1 MSWQA
6 FLFNSAMRLIKRQ
19 MNNRMTQQ
27 PATDAILSIRKLTN
41 REMRVKLPDRVTIDV
56 VEIAGCKLEL
66 VAAANAQS
74 ARQIVLYFH
83 GGAFVAGAPLTHRN
97 FAWHL
102 SAASGHKV
110 ALLDY
115 RLAPEHCFPAPIDD
129 AVETY
134 RWLLAQGY
142 APADIAIG
150 GDSAGGNLTLTTI
163 LKLKELGLP
172 LPYCAICL
180 SPWADLTHSG
190 KAIIENAKRD
200 AVVPLNLLTAA
211 ASAYAPAQN
220 LKNPLISPAFA
231 DLRGFPPIYINAG
244 SEEIL
249 VDDARRIADNATR
262 VDVAAICHVWPKMQ
276 HAFTVAT
283 QFLPEARSAVEDI
296 AGFMRLH
303 HNQR

>member
-6 FLFNSAMRLIKRQ
+6 ILFSGAMRRMKRKMVQ
-19 MNNRMTQQ
+19 HSDHDVIAAMRKVANRDV
-27 PATDAILSIRKLTN
+27 PAKTPAG
-41 REMRVKLPDRVTIDV
+41 VTIACLEV
-56 VEIAGCKLEL
+56 AGRKIEL

-83 GGAFVAGAPLTHRN
+83 GGAYVAGTPATHRN
-97 FAWHL
+97 LAWHL

-115 RLAPEHCFPAPIDD
+115 RLAPEHRFPASIDD
-129 AVETY
+129 AVAAY
-134 RWLLAQGY
+134 QWLLTQGH
-142 APADIAIG
+142 APTDIAFA
-150 GDSAGGNLTLTTI
+150 GDSAGGNLTLVAI
-163 LKLKELGLP
+163 LKLRELGLP

-180 SPWADLTHSG
+180 SPWTDLTHSG
-190 KAIIENAKRD
+190 KSIHDNAKRD
-200 AVVPLNLLTAA
+200 AMVPLNLLRAGA
-211 ASAYAPAQN
+211 NAYAPGQD
-220 LKNPLISPAFA
+220 LRNPLISPAFA
-231 DLRGFPPIYINAG
+231 DLRGFPPIYLNAG

-249 VDDARRIADNATR
+249 VDDARGIADNAAR
-262 VDVAAICHVWPKMQ
+262 ADVPAICHVWPKMQ
-276 HAFTVAT
+276 HAFTVVT

>member
-6 FLFNSAMRLIKRQ
+6 FLFNGAMRLMKRQ
-19 MNNRMTQQ
+19 MLRQS
-27 PATDAILSIRKLTN
+27 DSEVIVSIRKALN
-41 REMRVKLPDRVTIDV
+41 REIRVKLPAGVTIDF
-56 VEIAGCKLEL
+56 VEVAGRNLEL

-74 ARQIVLYFH
+74 TRQIVLYFH
-83 GGAFVAGAPLTHRN
+83 GGAFVAGSPLTHRN

-115 RLAPEHCFPAPIDD
+115 RLAPEHKFPAPIDD
-129 AVETY
+129 AVEAY

-142 APADIAIG
+142 AATDIAIG
-150 GDSAGGNLTLTTI
+150 GDSAGGNLALTTI
-163 LKLKELGLP
+163 LKLKALGLP
-172 LPYCAICL
+172 LPYCGVCI

-190 KAIIENAKRD
+190 KAIHDNAKRD
-200 AVVPLNLLTAA
+200 AMLPLNLLTASA
-211 ASAYAPAQN
+211 HAYAPGQD
-220 LKNPLISPAFA
+220 LQNPLISPVFA
-231 DLRGFPPIYINAG
+231 DLRGFPPLYLNAG

-249 VDDARRIADNATR
+249 ADDARRIADNATR

-276 HAFTVAT
+276 HAFTVTT
-283 QFLPEARSAVEDI
+283 QFLPEARAAVEDI

>member
-6 FLFNSAMRLIKRQ
+6 FLYSGAMRLIKRRMVRQ
-19 MNNRMTQQ
+19 AESDVIAAMRKMANRDA
-27 PATDAILSIRKLTN
+27 PAKPPAN
-41 REMRVKLPDRVTIDV
+41 VTIDSV
-56 VEIAGCKLEL
+56 DVAGRTLEL

-74 ARQIVLYFH
+74 TRQMVLYFH
-83 GGAFVAGAPLTHRN
+83 GGAYVAGAPPTHRN
-97 FAWHL
+97 LAWHL

-115 RLAPEHCFPAPIDD
+115 RLAPEHRFPAAIDD
-129 AVETY
+129 AIAAY
-134 RWLLAQGY
+134 QWLLTQGH
-142 APADIAIG
+142 AAADIAFG
-150 GDSAGGNLTLTTI
+150 GDSAGGNLVLTSI
-163 LKLKELGLP
+163 LKLRELGLP

-180 SPWADLTHSG
+180 SPWTDLTHSG
-190 KAIIENAKRD
+190 KSIHDNAKLD
-200 AVVPLNLLTAA
+200 AIVPLNLLIAGA
-211 ASAYAPAQN
+211 RAYAPGQD

-231 DLRGFPPIYINAG
+231 DLRGFPPIYLNAG

-249 VDDARRIADNATR
+249 VDDARRIADNAAR
-262 VDVAAICHVWPKMQ
+262 VDVPVICHVWPKMQ

>member
-6 FLFNSAMRLIKRQ
+6 FLFSNAMRLMKRRMLRQ
-19 MNNRMTQQ
+19 ADSDVIAAMRKFANRDA
-27 PATDAILSIRKLTN
+27 PARPPAG
-41 REMRVKLPDRVTIDV
+41 VTIDS
-56 VEIAGCKLEL
+56 VEVTGRTLEL

-74 ARQIVLYFH
+74 TRQIVLYFH
-83 GGAFVAGAPLTHRN
+83 GGAYVAGAPSTHRN
-97 FAWHL
+97 LAWHL

-115 RLAPEHCFPAPIDD
+115 RLAPEHRFPAAIDD
-129 AVETY
+129 AVAAY
-134 RWLLAQGY
+134 QWLLAQGY
-142 APADIAIG
+142 SAPNIAFA
-150 GDSAGGNLTLTTI
+150 GDSAGGNLTLTAI
-163 LKLKELGLP
+163 LKLKALGLP

-190 KAIIENAKRD
+190 KSIHENATRD
-200 AVVPLNLLTAA
+200 AIVPLNLLIAGA
-211 ASAYAPAQN
+211 NAYAPGQD
-220 LKNPLISPAFA
+220 LKNPLISPVFA
-231 DLRGFPPIYINAG
+231 DLRGFPPIYLNAG
-244 SEEIL
+244 AEEIL

-262 VDVAAICHVWPKMQ
+262 VDVPAICHVWPKMQ